1 MTVARSLAEF
11 LTQVSYADLPP
22 QTVDHAAMLIAS
34 TIASAALGS
43 GIASATIM
51 RALARERGGRPEAS
65 IWFDPGPR
73 LPVADAAQV
82 NAVMSD
88 AAASD
93 DSDLRNIVHAG
104 TTLVSTALAM
114 AERTDASGQDVL
126 AAIVLGYEASGR
138 IGEAI
143 TPGFRNKGFHG
154 CLVAIFAGAVATG
167 RLLKRA
173 SSKRARGSLKSMA
186 ARTARA

>member
-22 QTVDHAAMLIAS
+22 QPVEHAAMLIAS
-34 TIASAALGS
+34 TIASAAMGS
-43 GIASATIM
+43 GIASSTIM
-51 RALARERGGRPEAS
+51 RALAREHSGTPEAS
-65 IWFDPGPR
+65 LWFDPGPK
-73 LPVADAAQV
+73 LPVAEAARV

-104 TTLVSTALAM
+104 TTLVATSFAM
-114 AERTDASGQDVL
+114 AERTGASGQDVL

-138 IGEAI
+138 IGEAVA
-143 TPGFRNKGFHG
+143 PGVRTRGFHG
-154 CLVAIFAGAVATG
+154 CLLSILSGAGA
-167 RLLKRA
+167 
-173 SSKRARGSLKSMA
+173 
-186 ARTARA
+186 TARPLG